1 MIRTRVDN
9 VSVIRVLLAEDQA
22 VIRGALAALLELEPD
37 LEIVAAVESGAAA
50 VASAA
55 VELPDVAVLD
65 IDMPGE
71 LDGLEAAARIRDRVP
86 SCRTLMLTGHGKPG
100 HLKRALTA
108 QVGGFLLKTAPPEE
122 LTAAIREVAA
132 GGRVLDPSLAVT
144 AWDLAD
150 NPLTPREADVLR
162 LVAEGADAPDIAA
175 RLHLTAGTVRNYLTA
190 IVVKLN
196 ARNRTDAVRI
206 ATEAGWI

>member
-1 MIRTRVDN
+1 M
-9 VSVIRVLLAEDQA
+9 IRVLLAEDQA

>member
-1 MIRTRVDN
+1 M
-9 VSVIRVLLAEDQA
+9 IRVLLAEDQA
-22 VIRGALAALLELEPD
+22 VIRGALAALLD
-37 LEIVAAVESGAAA
+37 LEEDLEVVGAVESGQAA
-50 VASAA
+50 VDAAA

-65 IDMPGE
+65 IDMPGA
-71 LDGLEAAARIRDRVP
+71 LDGLAAAAELRARAP
-86 SCRTLMLTGHGKPG
+86 GCRTLMLTGYGKPG
-100 HLKRALTA
+100 HLKRALAA

-122 LTAAIREVAA
+122 LVAAIRSVAR
-132 GGRVLDPSLAVT
+132 GERVLDKALAVT

-162 LVAEGADAPDIAA
+162 LAAGGADAPDIAA

-190 IVVKLN
+190 IVTKLN

-206 ATEAGWI
+206 ATESGWI